1 MQTRLNHSIQHTD
14 PTDHPDLVR
23 YCYTDG
29 SIPPARAKIT
39 NGLREALTNL
49 RKKKA
54 ILSVNRNGSPP

>member
-29 SIPPARAKIT
+29 SIPPARVKIT
-39 NGLREALTNL
+39 NGLREALTSFNCS
-49 RKKKA
+49 A
-54 ILSVNRNGSPP
+54 DT

>member
-39 NGLREALTNL
+39 NGLREALTDHPIGTTPFCAS
-49 RKKKA
+49 KM
-54 ILSVNRNGSPP
+54 V

>member
-1 MQTRLNHSIQHTD
+1 VERRAAPMQTRLNHSIQHTD

-39 NGLREALTNL
+39 NGLREALTKNT
-49 RKKKA
+49 
-54 ILSVNRNGSPP
+54 GSHLY